1 MSSTEQHI
9 DNGVR
14 PGTVCCFGELL
25 LRYSPALEGKWIK
38 DTSMSVYIGGAELNA
53 ATALAGWGLP
63 VKYVTALPDNYLGQE
78 IVAEVQQKKID
89 TSAIIKRGER
99 IGAYYLPQGADLKH
113 AGVIYDRAYSA
124 FAGLKPGMIDWK
136 EVLKD
141 CNWFHFSAISP
152 ALNAEVAAVCLEA
165 VQAARTMGLTISV
178 DLNYR
183 AKLWQYGVSPTD
195 VMPVLVSHCDVV
207 MGNCWAAESL
217 LGVTSPVKESTGLT
231 EEQLV
236 HAAMNSMRE
245 VKLKFPQ
252 VKQMAYTFRLADTY
266 WAVYQDE
273 GRFKRSVTFPIGE
286 VVDKVGSGDCF
297 MGGIV
302 YGMQQQLLPQHLI
315 NFAAAA
321 AVGKL
326 HEVGDATRQTVASIE
341 KRLAEMQT
349 ASA

>member
-1 MSSTEQHI
+1 MRSTEQHNEI
-9 DNGVR
+9 KRGK
-14 PGTVCCFGELL
+14 VCCFGELL
-25 LRYSPALEGKWIK
+25 LRYSPALEGKWIQ
-38 DTSMSVYIGGAELNA
+38 DASMAVYIGGAELNA
-53 ATALAGWGLP
+53 ATALVGWGLP
-63 VKYVTALPDNYLGQE
+63 VRYITALPDNYLSRE
-78 IVAEVQQKKID
+78 IVTELQQKKID
-89 TSAIIKRGER
+89 TSAIMQQGDR

-124 FAGLKPGMIDWK
+124 FAGLKPGMINWK

-141 CNWFHFSAISP
+141 CSWFHFSAISP
-152 ALNAEVAAVCLEA
+152 ALNADVAAVCLEA
-165 VQAARTMGLTISV
+165 VQAARAAGLTISV

-183 AKLWQYGVSPTD
+183 AKLWQYGMSPAV
-195 VMPVLVSHCDVV
+195 VMPEMVQYCDVI

-217 LGVTSPVKESTGLT
+217 LGVPSPIKESTGLT
-231 EEQLV
+231 EEELV

-266 WAVYQDE
+266 WAVYQEE
-273 GRFKRSVTFPIGE
+273 GRFKRSLTFPIGK

-297 MGGIV
+297 MGGII

-326 HEVGDATRQTVASIE
+326 HEVGDATRQTVDSIE

-349 ASA
+349 ASAQ

>member
-1 MSSTEQHI
+1 MSNTEQYS
-9 DNGVR
+9 NGVR
-14 PGTVCCFGELL
+14 QGSVCCFGELL
-25 LRYSPALEGKWIK
+25 LRYSPVLERKWIH
-38 DTSMSVYIGGAELNA
+38 DATMAVYIGGAELNA
-53 ATALAGWGLP
+53 ATALAGWGVP
-63 VKYVTALPDNYLGQE
+63 VKYITALPDNYLGQE
-78 IVAEVQQKKID
+78 IVAEIQQKKID

-141 CNWFHFSAISP
+141 CSWFHFSAISP
-152 ALNAEVAAVCLEA
+152 ALNADVAAVCLEA
-165 VQAARTMGLTISV
+165 VQTAQSMGLTISV

-183 AKLWQYGVSPTD
+183 AKLWQYGISPTD
-195 VMPVLVSHCDVV
+195 VMPGLVSYCDVV

-217 LGVTSPVKESTGLT
+217 LGVKSPIKESTGLS
-231 EEQLV
+231 EEELV
-236 HAAMNSMRE
+236 LAAMNSMRDI
-245 VKLKFPQ
+245 KLQFPR

-266 WAVYQDE
+266 WAVYQEE
-273 GRFKRSVTFPIGE
+273 GRFKRSVTFPIGN

-302 YGMQQQLLPQHLI
+302 YGMQQQLSPQHLI

-326 HEVGDATRQTVASIE
+326 HEVGDATQQTVVSIE

-349 ASA
+349 ASAQ

>member
-1 MSSTEQHI
+1 MSNTEQY
-9 DNGVR
+9 NGVKR
-14 PGTVCCFGELL
+14 GTVCCFGELL
-25 LRYSPALEGKWIK
+25 LRYSPALEGKWIQ
-38 DTSMSVYIGGAELNA
+38 DASMAVYIGGAELNA

-63 VKYVTALPDNYLGQE
+63 VKYITALPGNYLGQE
-78 IVAEVQQKKID
+78 IVAELQQKKID
-89 TSAIIKRGER
+89 TSAIIQRGER

-124 FAGLKPGMIDWK
+124 FAGLQPGMINWK

-141 CNWFHFSAISP
+141 CSWFHFSAISP
-152 ALNAEVAAVCLEA
+152 ALNADVAAVCLEA
-165 VQAARTMGLTISV
+165 VQAARAAGLTISV

-183 AKLWQYGVSPTD
+183 AKLWQYGMSPVA
-195 VMPVLVSHCDVV
+195 VMPEMVQYCDVI

-217 LGVTSPVKESTGLT
+217 LGVASPIKESTGLT
-231 EEQLV
+231 EEELV

-266 WAVYQDE
+266 WAVYQEE
-273 GRFKRSVTFPIGE
+273 GRFKRSLTFPIGK

-297 MGGIV
+297 MGGII

-326 HEVGDATRQTVASIE
+326 HEVGDTTRQTVGSIE

-349 ASA
+349 ASAQ